1 MSGRRFGVHVS
12 NDDPSKKTGSDIMDT
27 TSAGAKPGKRAPLL
41 QARHFHRRRTELRET
56 GLHFDR
62 LIDEHD
68 RDHYTSLVEEEFEAR
83 TRVVVNPRAL
93 PASDLFARMNNA
105 EAPGDRTAAY
115 DTSWRVEENEEE
127 IREGQQLVAVAV
139 DGGAPVG
146 YARFGVSV
154 VRRKDESA
162 IRYRLNLDFFYVLP
176 TQRGRGIGVNLS
188 AACAEICCDV
198 LFACFLA
205 ARKGTTIDL
214 DVYAEFASHGGE
226 RISNSIVRQLEEVC
240 EYLPDTKRPGV
251 RFGDINYDAG

>member
-1 MSGRRFGVHVS
+1 MS
-12 NDDPSKKTGSDIMDT
+12 NDDTKLS
-27 TSAGAKPGKRAPLL
+27 KRAPLL

-62 LIDEHD
+62 LIDESD
-68 RDHYTSLVEEEFEAR
+68 RDHYTSLVEGEFEAR
-83 TRVVVNPRAL
+83 TRVAINPSAL
-93 PASDLFARMNNA
+93 PASDLFALMNNT
-105 EAPGDRTAAY
+105 EAPCKAY
-115 DTSWRVEENEEE
+115 DTSWRVEENGEE

-154 VRRKDESA
+154 VRRKVESA
-162 IRYRLNLDFFYVLP
+162 IRYCLSLNFFYVLP
-176 TQRGRGIGVNLS
+176 TWRGRGIGVNLS

-198 LFACFLA
+198 LLACYLA

-226 RISNSIVRQLEEVC
+226 RISNSIVTQLEEVC

-251 RFGDINYDAG
+251 RFGDINYDAGH